1 MKILFTKEKLKLV
14 MRCAAYYLGIGILF
28 FGVVMGVSH
37 FMMESKNDAL
47 NQMKLIAQ
55 NPVPYAPQEAL
66 LLNQFLQSPK
76 MYMMVYICC
85 FGAFALFFIFLL
97 TGLWTRKHLSKYPKK
112 KQYDYLL
119 WVVLLFIMG
128 MCVVYI
134 PFFMIHPIY
143 KKQMNHSQKTV
154 QFFQQAATR
163 EELNLCWIERTKMI
177 QTTTQ
182 ELEEFQQR
190 WDFIQE
196 NEELRNEAMIFLN
209 ARTSELHA
217 NFISRIDK
225 IIEVNRWFFIE
236 QWEMY
241 GFCYLVWFLAG
252 GILIFRAAGA
262 HPNNGKFKNHMEKK
276 T

>member
-1 MKILFTKEKLKLV
+1 MKPIYTKEKLKRV

-28 FGVVMGVSH
+28 FGVAIAVSH
-37 FMMESKNDAL
+37 FMMQSKNDAL

-66 LLNQFLQSPK
+66 LLNHFLQSPK
-76 MYMMVYICC
+76 MDMVVYVNC
-85 FGAFALFFIFLL
+85 FGATALFFLFLL

-119 WVVLLFIMG
+119 WVVLLFTMG
-128 MCVVYI
+128 MGVIYI
-134 PFFMIHPIY
+134 PFFMVRPIY
-143 KKQMNHSQKTV
+143 KKNTNRLRETV
-154 QFFQQAATR
+154 QFFQQATTR
-163 EELNLCWIERTKMI
+163 EELNLSWIEQIKMI
-177 QTTTQ
+177 PTTTQ
-182 ELEEFQQR
+182 ELEELQQR
-190 WDFIQE
+190 WEFIQE
-196 NEELRNEAMIFLN
+196 NEELRNEAMIFIN

-217 NFISRIDK
+217 NFISRIDNLAH
-225 IIEVNRWFFIE
+225 VDRWFLIE

-252 GILIFRAAGA
+252 GILIFRAAGV
-262 HPNNGKFKNHMEKK
+262 HSNNGELENHMEGK